1 MEDLTEYTQGM
12 DFTAKTFAGLEE
24 VLADEL
30 KAIGALDIKII
41 KRGVQFRGDEAL
53 LYKANYLLRTAL
65 RILKPIGI
73 FEVKDDKQLYEKVMK
88 IDWSKVFN
96 VTQTF
101 SVDANLFFSNLDH
114 SQFVSLRTK
123 DAIVDQFREKTGKRP
138 WVSKENADIFIDVH
152 INQDVC
158 TVSLDS
164 SGESLHQRGYRIAVD
179 KAPINEV
186 LAAGMIQLTGWK
198 GEKDFYDPMCGSG
211 TIPIEAAM
219 VASNIPA
226 GHYREHFSFMR
237 WEDFNEE
244 LWGEIKQEADSQMID
259 PECNIFASD
268 RSEKAIGIAKRNLK
282 KAGLHKDIDIKVKY
296 FDAVHPEAENGILVF
311 NPPYGKRLEERG
323 EIRDLY
329 KGIGDVLKSNFQ
341 GFEAWIISSSFDSM
355 KFVGLRPSR
364 RIHLFNGPIETR
376 FVKFE
381 MYAGSKKEKH
391 MSEDEKEEYKR
402 KRDDRE
408 PDWRKEKRSG
418 DDADKP
424 AWKKDSR
431 ARSDSPRKFSRD
443 SDSDKPAWKKRDSD
457 SDKPAWKKKDFG
469 DKKWERKEKPH
480 FDREKKDFG
489 EKKWER
495 KEKPAFDRPKKDF
508 GERKWDKDEKRDFDR
523 RDGKKDYPGK
533 SGDKKENEQWYGRT
547 PRLGKP
553 DRTAFTGD
561 GKTGA
566 KKRRPRKE

>member
-1 MEDLTEYTQGM
+1 MENITEYNQGM

-24 VLADEL
+24 VLAEEL
-30 KAIGALDIKII
+30 KTIGAQDIKII
-41 KRGVQFRGDEAL
+41 KRGVQFKGDEAL

-65 RILKPIGI
+65 RILKPIGV
-73 FEVKDDKQLYEKVMK
+73 FEVKNDKQLYEKVMK

-101 SVDANLFFSNLDH
+101 SVDANLFFSELDH

-211 TIPIEAAM
+211 TIAIEAAM
-219 VASNIPA
+219 VASAIPA
-226 GHYREHFSFMR
+226 GYYRERFALMS
-237 WEDFNEE
+237 WETFDEE
-244 LWGEIKQEADSQMID
+244 LWGNIKQEADGLMVD

-268 RSEKAIGIAKRNLK
+268 RSEKAVGIAKRNLK
-282 KAGLHKDIDIKVKY
+282 KAGLHKDIDLKVKY
-296 FDAVHPEAENGILVF
+296 FDAVQPESPNGILVF

-329 KGIGDVLKSNFQ
+329 IGIGDVLKNNFQ
-341 GFEAWIISSSFDSM
+341 GFEGWIISSSFDSM

-364 RIHLFNGPIETR
+364 KIHLFNGPIETR

-381 MYAGSKKEKH
+381 MYAGSKKGKH
-391 MSEDEKEEYKR
+391 MSDEDKERYKS
-402 KRDDRE
+402 RDRDSKPEWKKENRSSDDSDR
-408 PDWRKEKRSG
+408 
-418 DDADKP
+418 P
-424 AWKKDSR
+424 AWKKESR
-431 ARSDSPRKFSRD
+431 PRSDGPRKFSKD
-443 SDSDKPAWKKRDSD
+443 FDT
-457 SDKPAWKKKDFG
+457 DKPAWKKKDFG
-469 DKKWERKEKPH
+469 
-480 FDREKKDFG
+480 
-489 EKKWER
+489 EKKWDNKDKPDFN
-495 KEKPAFDRPKKDF
+495 KEKKDF
-508 GERKWDKDEKRDFDR
+508 GERKWDSGEKRGYEK
-523 RDGKKDYPGK
+523 RDGKKDYPER
-533 SGDKKENEQWYGRT
+533 SDDKKENEQWYGRK

-553 DRTAFTGD
+553 ERTEFTGD
-561 GKTGA
+561 GKSGS
-566 KKRRPRKE
+566 KKRRPRKS